1 MSAQQSVVSPPCR
14 NCGTATSPA
23 AAYCVDCGMPTAPP
37 PPPAQ
42 WTGHMLPPVV
52 VPRSVVVPAQRAPA
66 PTEQLAR
73 LTEHVQSV
81 PLASLI
87 PLRAW
92 FVDGSWRRGYLGVFL
107 LFALAPFVLLQA
119 TAHDQ
124 DIHRV
129 AWGFA
134 LYFAAAW
141 LITMRALIRPERQSM
156 WLLLRIAGFTMVAGV
171 AVAIALEKAIQPD
184 NHSLVQMVLGVGLP
198 EELAKALAVYVFVFR
213 ARNLPSMRA
222 FLFAGAVSGLAFGVA
237 EAVTYS
243 AAYSAESGSLNSAQ
257 YTLVEV
263 WRLLTDSLFHACMA
277 GITAFFLGLA
287 ARHRQQAW
295 TLGLVGLVTAAVL
308 HGAYDRFSSGW
319 GGAAI
324 AALIL
329 FIFVGYVNAG
339 EDVAAGYL
347 STERQR

>member
-1 MSAQQSVVSPPCR
+1 
-14 NCGTATSPA
+14 
-23 AAYCVDCGMPTAPP
+23 
-37 PPPAQ
+37 
-42 WTGHMLPPVV
+42 MLPAVV
-52 VPRSVVVPAQRAPA
+52 VPRSVSVPAQRVPSG
-66 PTEQLAR
+66 TEQFVR
-73 LTEHVQSV
+73 LSGHVQSL

-92 FVDGSWRRGYLGVFL
+92 FVDGQWRRGYLGLFL
-107 LFALAPFVLLQA
+107 LFALSPFVLLQA
-119 TAHDQ
+119 TAHDT

-141 LITMRALIRPERQSM
+141 LITMRALIRPERQSV
-156 WLLLRIAGFTMVAGV
+156 WLLLRIAGFTTIVGV

-213 ARNLPSMRA
+213 SRNLSSMRA

-243 AAYSAESGSLNSAQ
+243 SAYANAASDLNASQ
-257 YTLVEV
+257 YTGVEV

-287 ARHRQQAW
+287 VRHREQAW
-295 TLGLVGLVTAAVL
+295 GLGLIGLVTAAVL
-308 HGAYDRFSSGW
+308 HGAYDRFASGW

-329 FIFVGYVNAG
+329 FIFVGYVSAG
-339 EDVAAGYL
+339 EDVAADYL
-347 STERQR
+347 GAEVRP